1 MEWEKWTA
9 MMEMAVLAKDGFEVR
24 TLLRVKPLVIQPRE
38 PIYELEIT
46 GETKAKKRNPDIRN
60 QEKKRVR
67 ERGPFCNNFSWD
79 EADAK
84 VRNSI
89 FLCLGGRKSKPATT
103 KTPGFEI
110 HTISTNELS
119 LGG

>member
-60 QEKKRVR
+60 QEKKEFVN
-67 ERGPFCNNFSWD
+67 EDLF
-79 EADAK
+79 A
-84 VRNSI
+84 
-89 FLCLGGRKSKPATT
+89 
-103 KTPGFEI
+103 
-110 HTISTNELS
+110 TISLGTKQMQRWEILS
-119 LGG
+119 SYV